1 MDINLENDKL
11 FKELEQTK
19 KELSMAHSGYQYASS
34 KDEIDYYIYQI
45 KAMQSK
51 FTHILNKINELEK
64 ITNV

>member
-34 KDEIDYYIYQI
+34 
-45 KAMQSK
+45 
-51 FTHILNKINELEK
+51 FILFNICVNLLC
-64 ITNV
+64 IAFI